1 MEVITQ
7 NFDDPAIDWSKAN
20 LLKGTRADVII
31 LNDPTVEVGETAA
44 GTVIS
49 YTPPEDDPERAE
61 YIVGE
66 YRTDLI
72 PLTFTLFNGQA
83 VLSNS

>member
-7 NFDDPAIDWSKAN
+7 NFDEPVIDWTKAN
-20 LLKGTRADVII
+20 LLESTRAKVVI

-49 YTPPEDDPERAE
+49 YTPPDDDPERAE

-66 YRTDLI
+66 YRSDFI
-72 PLTFTLFNGQA
+72 PLSFKLFNGQA
-83 VLSNS
+83 CLSNS

>member
-7 NFDDPAIDWSKAN
+7 SFDEPAIDWTKAN
-20 LLKGTRADVII
+20 LLKSTRAEVVI

>member
-7 NFDDPAIDWSKAN
+7 SFDEPAIDWNKAN
-20 LLKGTRADVII
+20 LLQSTRSKLVI

-49 YTPPEDDPERAE
+49 YTPPEDDPDRAE

-72 PLTFTLFNGQA
+72 PLTFNLYNGQA

>member
-1 MEVITQ
+1 MIVETQ
-7 NFDDPAIDWSKAN
+7 KFDDPAIDWTKAN
-20 LLKGTRADVII
+20 LLKGTRAEVVI

-49 YTPPEDDPERAE
+49 YTPPDDPEMAE

-66 YRTDLI
+66 YRTDLN

>member
-1 MEVITQ
+1 MIVETQ
-7 NFDDPAIDWSKAN
+7 NFDEPAIDWTVAN
-20 LLKGTRADVII
+20 LLKGTRAEVVI

-49 YTPPEDDPERAE
+49 YSPPEDDPERAE

>member
-1 MEVITQ
+1 MIVETQ
-7 NFDDPAIDWSKAN
+7 NFDDPAIDWTKAN
-20 LLKGTRADVII
+20 LLKGTRAEVVI

-49 YTPPEDDPERAE
+49 YTPPDDPVMAE

-66 YRTDLI
+66 YRTDLN

>member
-1 MEVITQ
+1 MIVETQ
-7 NFDDPAIDWSKAN
+7 SFDDPAIDWTKAN
-20 LLKGTRADVII
+20 LLKGTRAEVVI

-49 YTPPEDDPERAE
+49 YTPPEDDPEMAE

-66 YRTDLI
+66 YRTDLN
-72 PLTFTLFNGQA
+72 PMTFEMFNGQA

>member
-1 MEVITQ
+1 MIVETQ
-7 NFDDPAIDWSKAN
+7 KFDDPAIDWTKAN
-20 LLKGTRADVII
+20 LLKGTRAEVVI

-72 PLTFTLFNGQA
+72 PMTFEMFNGQA

>member
-1 MEVITQ
+1 MIVETQ
-7 NFDDPAIDWSKAN
+7 NFDAPSIDWTVAN
-20 LLKGTRADVII
+20 LLQSTRANLVI
-31 LNDPTVEVGETAA
+31 LNDPTIEVGETAA

-49 YTPPEDDPERAE
+49 YSPPEDDPERAE

-66 YRTDLI
+66 YRTDLN
-72 PLTFTLFNGQA
+72 PMTFEMFNGQA

>member
-1 MEVITQ
+1 MIVETQ
-7 NFDDPAIDWSKAN
+7 KFDDPAIDWTKAN
-20 LLKGTRADVII
+20 LLKGTRAEVVI
-31 LNDPTVEVGETAA
+31 LNNPTVEVGETAA

-61 YIVGE
+61 YIVGD
-66 YRTDLI
+66 YRTDLN

>member
-1 MEVITQ
+1 MIVETQ
-7 NFDDPAIDWSKAN
+7 KFDEPVIDWTKAN
-20 LLKGTRADVII
+20 LLQSTRAKLVI
-31 LNDPTVEVGETAA
+31 LNDPTVEVGEIAA

-49 YTPPEDDPERAE
+49 YSPPEDDPKAVE

-66 YRTDLI
+66 YRRDLD
-72 PLTFTLFNGQA
+72 PLTFEMFNGQA

>member
-1 MEVITQ
+1 MIVETQ
-7 NFDDPAIDWSKAN
+7 NFDDPAIDWAKAN
-20 LLKGTRADVII
+20 LLKGTRADVVI
-31 LNDPTVEVGETAA
+31 LNDPTTEVRETAA

-49 YTPPEDDPERAE
+49 YTPPEDDPKAVE

-66 YRTDLI
+66 YRTDLN

>member
-1 MEVITQ
+1 MIVETQ
-7 NFDDPAIDWSKAN
+7 KFDEPAIDWTKAN
-20 LLKGTRADVII
+20 LLQSTRAKLVI
-31 LNDPTVEVGETAA
+31 LNSPTAEVGETAA

-49 YTPPEDDPERAE
+49 YSPPGDDPERVE

-66 YRTDLI
+66 YRTNLI

>member
-7 NFDDPAIDWSKAN
+7 SFDDPAIDWTKAN
-20 LLKGTRADVII
+20 LLQSTRAKLVI

-44 GTVIS
+44 GTEIS
-49 YTPPEDDPERAE
+49 YTPPEDDPKAVE

-66 YRTDLI
+66 AFLVSTH
-72 PLTFTLFNGQA
+72 TTL
-83 VLSNS
+83 LNSAHFIV

>member
-1 MEVITQ
+1 MIVETQ
-7 NFDDPAIDWSKAN
+7 KFDDPAIDWTKAN
-20 LLKGTRADVII
+20 LLQSTRAKLVI
-31 LNDPTVEVGETAA
+31 LNGPTVEVGETAA

>member
-1 MEVITQ
+1 MIVETQ
-7 NFDDPAIDWSKAN
+7 NFDEPAIDWTKAN
-20 LLKGTRADVII
+20 LLKGTRAEVVI

-49 YTPPEDDPERAE
+49 YTPPEDNPERAE
-61 YIVGE
+61 YIVGD
-66 YRTDLI
+66 YRTDLN

>member
-7 NFDDPAIDWSKAN
+7 NFDDPAIDWTKAN
-20 LLKGTRADVII
+20 LLKGTRAEVVI

>member
-1 MEVITQ
+1 MVVETQ
-7 NFDDPAIDWSKAN
+7 KFDEPVIDWTKAN
-20 LLKGTRADVII
+20 LLQSTRAKLVI

-49 YTPPEDDPERAE
+49 YSPPEDDPERAE

-66 YRTDLI
+66 YRTDLN
-72 PLTFTLFNGQA
+72 PMTFTLFNGQA

>member
-1 MEVITQ
+1 M
-7 NFDDPAIDWSKAN
+7 
-20 LLKGTRADVII
+20 
-31 LNDPTVEVGETAA
+31 GETAA

-49 YTPPEDDPERAE
+49 YTPPEDGPGRAE
-61 YIVGE
+61 YIVGD
-66 YRTDLI
+66 YRPDLN

>member
-31 LNDPTVEVGETAA
+31 LNDPTLEVGETAA

>member
-1 MEVITQ
+1 MIVETQ
-7 NFDDPAIDWSKAN
+7 NFDAPAIDWTKAN
-20 LLKGTRADVII
+20 LLKGTRAEVVI

-61 YIVGE
+61 YIVGD
-66 YRTDLI
+66 YRTDLN

>member
-20 LLKGTRADVII
+20 LLKGTRAEVVI

>member
-1 MEVITQ
+1 MIVETQ
-7 NFDDPAIDWSKAN
+7 KFDEPVIDWTKAN
-20 LLKGTRADVII
+20 LLQSTRAKLVI

-49 YTPPEDDPERAE
+49 YSPPEDDPERAE

-66 YRTDLI
+66 YRTDLN
-72 PLTFTLFNGQA
+72 PMTFEMFNGQA

>member
-1 MEVITQ
+1 MIVETQ
-7 NFDDPAIDWSKAN
+7 KFDDPAIDWTKAN
-20 LLKGTRADVII
+20 LLKGTRAEVVI
-31 LNDPTVEVGETAA
+31 LNNPTVEVGETAA

-49 YTPPEDDPERAE
+49 YTPPDDPEMAE

-66 YRTDLI
+66 YRTDLN

>member
-7 NFDDPAIDWSKAN
+7 NFNEPVIDWTKAN
-20 LLKGTRADVII
+20 LLKGVRPDVVI
-31 LNDPTVEVGETAA
+31 LNDPSVEVGETVA

-49 YTPPEDDPERAE
+49 YTPPEDDPENVD
-61 YIVGE
+61 YVVGK
-66 YRTDLI
+66 YYTDFN
-72 PLTFTLFNGQA
+72 PLSFTLFNGQA

>member
-20 LLKGTRADVII
+20 LLQSTRAKLVI

>member
-1 MEVITQ
+1 MIVETQ
-7 NFDDPAIDWSKAN
+7 NFDDPAIDWTKAN
-20 LLKGTRADVII
+20 LLKGTRAEVVI

-66 YRTDLI
+66 FRADLN

>member
-7 NFDDPAIDWSKAN
+7 SFDEPAIDWTKAN
-20 LLKGTRADVII
+20 LLKGTRAEVVI

-49 YTPPEDDPERAE
+49 YSPPEDDPERAE

-72 PLTFTLFNGQA
+72 PLAFTLFNGQA
-83 VLSNS
+83 MLSNS

>member
-7 NFDDPAIDWSKAN
+7 SFDDPAIDWTKAN
-20 LLKGTRADVII
+20 LLQSTRAKLVI